1 MELNRFDQ
9 EIKNKL
15 DKRAIAPSP
24 DSWDTLSRRLNVQV
38 EKRNN
43 RSYWWLG
50 LAASIVG
57 VLFVVNQFRD
67 KEQNVVDS
75 PKVVVAP
82 NDDLN
87 VENVKSEKQYNITE
101 KTSGIEQAEISD
113 EYEANEKS
121 NFKEHLSL
129 RNSDRVVAE
138 TSKGK
143 TTRLKEE
150 KPISGIA
157 ATEEELTFEEQK
169 IQDVVAQVQALKDE
183 NMLVT
188 EADLDALLISAQ
200 KEITLNKLTQ
210 GVEGR
215 VDANALLESVEQ
227 ELDQSFRSK
236 VLEAI
241 KTSYNSVKTAIAT
254 RNE

>member
-1 MELNRFDQ
+1 MEPNRFDQ

-15 DKRAIAPSP
+15 DKRVIAPSR
-24 DSWDTLSRRLNVQV
+24 DAWDTLSKRLDVQV
-38 EKRNN
+38 ERRNN

-113 EYEANEKS
+113 EYEAIEKP
-121 NFKEHLSL
+121 NFKEDLSL
-129 RNSDRVVAE
+129 RNSDRAVAE

-143 TTRLKEE
+143 TTELTEG
-150 KPISGIA
+150 KPISGITA
-157 ATEEELTFEEQK
+157 SEEVLTFEEQK
-169 IQDVVAQVQALKDE
+169 IEDVVAQVQALKDE
-183 NMLVT
+183 NMVVS

-200 KEITLNKLTQ
+200 KEITLNKLAQ
-210 GVEGR
+210 EAEGR

-227 ELDQSFRSK
+227 ELDQSFRGK

>member
-1 MELNRFDQ
+1 MEPNRFDQ

-15 DKRAIAPSP
+15 DKRVIAHSS
-24 DSWDTLSRRLNVQV
+24 DAWDTLSKRLDVQV
-38 EKRNN
+38 EKSNN

-50 LAASIVG
+50 LAASIIG

-82 NDDLN
+82 NNHLN
-87 VENVKSEKQYNITE
+87 VESVKSEKQYNIIE
-101 KTSGIEQAEISD
+101 KATGIGQAEISD
-113 EYEANEKS
+113 EYEAIEKP
-121 NFKEHLSL
+121 NFKEDLSL
-129 RNSDRVVAE
+129 RNSDRAVAE

-143 TTRLKEE
+143 TTELTEE
-150 KPISGIA
+150 KPISGITA
-157 ATEEELTFEEQK
+157 SEEVLTFEEQK
-169 IQDVVAQVQALKDE
+169 IEDVVAQVQALKDE
-183 NMLVT
+183 NMVVS
-188 EADLDALLISAQ
+188 EAHLDALLISAQ
-200 KEITLNKLTQ
+200 KEITLNKLAQET
-210 GVEGR
+210 EGR

-227 ELDQSFRSK
+227 ELDQSFRGK

>member
-1 MELNRFDQ
+1 MEPNRFDQ

-15 DKRAIAPSP
+15 DKRVIAPSV
-24 DSWDTLSRRLNVQV
+24 DAWDTLSKCLDVQV

-50 LAASIVG
+50 LAASMVG
-57 VLFVVNQFRD
+57 FLFVVNQFRD

-75 PKVVVAP
+75 PKVVVTP

-87 VENVKSEKQYNITE
+87 VESVKSEKQYNITE
-101 KTSGIEQAEISD
+101 QAAGIEQTEISD
-113 EYEANEKS
+113 EYEAKGKS
-121 NFKEHLSL
+121 NFKEDLSL

-143 TTRLKEE
+143 TIGLAEE

-157 ATEEELTFEEQK
+157 VSEEELTFEEQK

-183 NMLVT
+183 NVVVS
-188 EADLDALLISAQ
+188 EADLNALLISAQ
-200 KEITLNKLTQ
+200 KEITLNKLDQ
-210 GVEGR
+210 EVEGK
-215 VDANALLESVEQ
+215 VDAYALLESVEQ

-241 KTSYNSVKTAIAT
+241 RTSYNSVKTAIAT